1 MPYHPVPFPIVPSRH
16 HLIPSHRVSVW
27 FFLQTIMNLY
37 AQRTHGTYVVNKG
50 SALLWQFRDADPEFG
65 WLQSK
70 ELEDHLTTVLKPF
83 RWILAGNGV
92 DGFVRCDIAQSF
104 YSRSIRSYSRPRAI
118 WWVCNFT

>member
-1 MPYHPVPFPIVPSRH
+1 M
-16 HLIPSHRVSVW
+16 IPSHHTVFVW

-83 RWILAGNGV
+83 RWIVVAGNGV
-92 DGFVRCDIAQSF
+92 DGFVRCDID
-104 YSRSIRSYSRPRAI
+104 SIVLHQGKSYLQ
-118 WWVCNFT
+118 

>member
-1 MPYHPVPFPIVPSRH
+1 MNKIKTHHACTLCVMLIMLTCAYPSVG
-16 HLIPSHRVSVW
+16 LVS
-27 FFLQTIMNLY
+27 QTIMDLY

-83 RWILAGNGV
+83 R
-92 DGFVRCDIAQSF
+92 
-104 YSRSIRSYSRPRAI
+104 
-118 WWVCNFT
+118 